1 MPEYAEQVDV
11 LIVGSGPAGSTY
23 ARTIGDARPDAR
35 ILMVEVGPKLTDAIG
50 EHTTNLTDDER
61 TAAQLAAQ
69 GPDAGTPRS
78 GWNYPSLGQDG
89 SQGQPAMFIFPG
101 LFLVGEGSKVAGEFG
116 LPAACMSSG
125 VGGMG
130 VHWSGSSP
138 RPTSTER
145 IPFIAPD
152 ELDAAYDRAEQLLRV
167 SKDLQGD
174 DPLLT
179 ELKAVIAAEFD
190 ADDPGGPAVDFM
202 PVASSRDGDG
212 LRASGTSP
220 ILGDIGARVAG
231 FEIRPDTLVRR
242 IVVENGTA
250 VGAEL
255 LSRTSGESYAVSAGR
270 VVVCGDSLR
279 TPQLL
284 FASGIRPRA
293 LGHHLNDHFQ
303 MGGFAR
309 LRPEY
314 VRAEEAGAPKVYGSV
329 RIPYVVDVRPMQGQ
343 VVAFS
348 RSGYQH
354 PIGDA
359 LSAFISLDEVAL
371 VPWYGAKDI
380 QFSDAVVFS
389 EEKTDFYGMPAMTIH
404 YTLTDTDQRTI
415 ELLRANT
422 ERSCKLIGEPLGE
435 PKLAPGGSSLHY
447 QGTVRMGVADDGNSV
462 CDSYSRVWGINNLY
476 VGGNGVIPTSTAA
489 NPTLTNVAL
498 AYRAA
503 SRLAATL

>member
-1 MPEYAEQVDV
+1 MPEYTEHVDV

-35 ILMVEVGPKLTDAIG
+35 ILVVEVGPELTDAIG
-50 EHTTNLTDDER
+50 EHTINMTDELR

-69 GPDAGTPRS
+69 GPDAGTSRGGWDLSSFS
-78 GWNYPSLGQDG
+78 GDGPSGAA
-89 SQGQPAMFIFPG
+89 AMFIFPG
-101 LFLVGEGSKVAGEFG
+101 LFLLGEGAKVNGEFG

-125 VGGMG
+125 IGGMG
-130 VHWSGSSP
+130 VHWGGSSP

-145 IPFIAPD
+145 IPFIPEAD
-152 ELDAAYDRAEQLLRV
+152 LDAAYDRAEALLRV

-174 DPLLT
+174 DPLLA
-179 ELKAVIAAEFD
+179 ELRDVIAAEFD
-190 ADDPGGPAVDFM
+190 ADAPGGPAVEFM
-202 PVASSRDGDG
+202 PVAAVRHGDG
-212 LRASGTSP
+212 FRTSGTEA
-220 ILGDIGARVAG
+220 ILGDITARVRG
-231 FEIRPDTLVRR
+231 FELRPDTLVRR
-242 IVVENGTA
+242 IVVDNGTA

-255 LSRTSGESYAVSAGR
+255 LDRTTGTSYAVSAGR

-284 FASGIRPRA
+284 FASGVRHRA

-303 MGGFAR
+303 MAGFAR
-309 LRPEY
+309 LRGEY
-314 VRAEEAGAPKVYGSV
+314 VRAAAAGAPKVSGSI
-329 RIPYVVDVRPMQGQ
+329 RIPYVADVRPMQGQ
-343 VVAFS
+343 VVALS
-348 RSGYQH
+348 RSGYQL

-359 LSAFISLDEVAL
+359 LSAFISLDELAI

-380 QFSDAVVFS
+380 QFSDAVVFDDDR
-389 EEKTDFYGMPAMTIH
+389 TDFYGMPAMSIH

-415 ELLRANT
+415 ELLRANA
-422 ERSCKLIGEPLGE
+422 ERSSKLIGEPLGE
-435 PKLAPGGSSLHY
+435 PQLAPGGSSLHY
-447 QGTVRMGVADDGNSV
+447 QGTVRMGVRDDGESV
-462 CDSYSRVWGINNLY
+462 CDSYCRVWGVDNLY

-503 SRLAATL
+503 THLAATL